1 MDSFVH
7 QVIRSNKIDTN
18 HQCPKCSNP
27 MEHGLILDGNVI
39 SYLPSYWVPG
49 DWTEPKVDL
58 NLERYMARLGEVF
71 SRLAERKSRKS
82 IGIRVQTFRCTEC
95 GFLESYARDEFASD
109 AD

>member
-1 MDSFVH
+1 
-7 QVIRSNKIDTN
+7 
-18 HQCPKCSNP
+18 

-71 SRLAERKSRKS
+71 SRLAERKSCKS

-95 GFLESYARDEFASD
+95 GFLESYARDESASD